1 MFSFS
6 RTGSGITILAESLTI
21 VTIRTDGG
29 VHVSTGS
36 INLHQN
42 VVVCGLLVI
51 DGFYLKKREC
61 FVGHGR
67 VI

>member
-6 RTGSGITILAESLTI
+6 RTGSGITILAESLTN
-21 VTIRTDGG
+21 VTIGTDGG

-42 VVVCGLLVI
+42 VVVCG
-51 DGFYLKKREC
+51 
-61 FVGHGR
+61 FVSDR
-67 VI
+67 WVL